1 MSRDHCFRSLYFVQM
16 QICNPK
22 QCCLGFLFICF
33 GFFGLFFFYK
43 EFILQRIRKEFS
55 WQPSQQANLVL
66 TFPNS
71 TVINFNTLNEASES
85 EVYLEFCFYNFS
97 DHCVMWLS
105 GKSWEDHECIKSS
118 VSIKVANTCWW
129 SINWALIR
137 NTWLLLTLLISMKAV
152 KVCLVF
158 PQDCVLWKT
167 VFKIL

>member
-1 MSRDHCFRSLYFVQM
+1 MSTNCAHMCIMNKHLLFNVFQCPETTVSEVSTLFRCKFA
-16 QICNPK
+16 NPK
-22 QCCLGFLFICF
+22 QHCLGFLFICF

-97 DHCVMWLS
+97 DHCVM
-105 GKSWEDHECIKSS
+105 
-118 VSIKVANTCWW
+118 
-129 SINWALIR
+129 
-137 NTWLLLTLLISMKAV
+137 
-152 KVCLVF
+152 
-158 PQDCVLWKT
+158 
-167 VFKIL
+167 